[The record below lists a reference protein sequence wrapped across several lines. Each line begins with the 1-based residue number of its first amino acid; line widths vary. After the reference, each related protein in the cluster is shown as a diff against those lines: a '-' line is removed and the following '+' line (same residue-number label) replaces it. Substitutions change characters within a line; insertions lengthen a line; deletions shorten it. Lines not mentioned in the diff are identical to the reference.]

1 MPAQYSALRLIAAS
15 FNEREMDER
24 ERHSGLASCILRLYS
39 GMMIGIRLFLL
50 AKDRRI
56 EVESWMSASEH
67 APLPP
72 RVYPSQQLMLAAGI
86 LSMVF
91 VITSTPLSA
100 VGRAGLSLAGIGDLV
115 VLALMITATVFQLSY
130 LPASDSGCFPYTGP
144 QSVLDMF
151 TGIGKEN
158 NKTPGDVCKE
168 YSGSCQLAF
177 YSIAGIAPGALI
189 GIFAPNILGI
199 LVLTFHLWIIPA
211 LAILVGV
218 GLWKAL
224 KYAFIFFIAP
234 FLYIISKPLRVLF
247 FVLGRIPAVVR
258 YKKRR
263 ADKFRQTAGCSDMEH
278 LLPLVHHCK
287 ERFNES
293 DLTLVSARR
302 QTSHIPRSGPP
313 VLSVTLDSAF
323 EKVFGRD
330 EVILAPLIRNC
341 HFVDVL
347 QLSRTSKTL
356 RSAIHRALAAQLPLL
371 PPLRVM
377 TCWRGSK
384 SSCWG
389 CGVQICI
396 GCKSTVE
403 VPVSMTP
410 LTTRHLNVCE
420 ARCVRCYVDKMCHSK
435 SSGSRTRP
443 CEHLKP
449 TIAITATMAA
459 EDDDDEVVEE
469 EKQEQV
475 VCSSCAAAAAEE
487 LRENRE
493 VREAKELFYLAKST
507 VSCGRC
513 KRLLE
518 DTGPRWWACCECG
531 AECTSHYHPPWRGQY
546 HHDGKKMGRMQ
557 LLSAL
562 FKR

>member
-1 MPAQYSALRLIAAS
+1 
-15 FNEREMDER
+15 
-24 ERHSGLASCILRLYS
+24 
-39 GMMIGIRLFLL
+39 
-50 AKDRRI
+50 
-56 EVESWMSASEH
+56 
-67 APLPP
+67 
-72 RVYPSQQLMLAAGI
+72 
-86 LSMVF
+86 MVF
-91 VITSTPLSA
+91 VVTSTPFSVNRPGLA
-100 VGRAGLSLAGIGDLV
+100 LVGLGDLA

-177 YSIAGIAPGALI
+177 FSIAGLAPAALI
-189 GIFAPNILGI
+189 GIFAPNIVGI
-199 LVLTFHLWIIPA
+199 LALTFHLWIIPA
-211 LAILVGV
+211 LVMLAGM

-224 KYAFIFFIAP
+224 QYAFLFYIGP
-234 FLYIISKPLRVLF
+234 FLYAISMPLRVLLS
-247 FVLGRIPAVVR
+247 VLGRIPAVVR

-263 ADKFRQTAGCSDMEH
+263 ADKFRQTAGGSDVEH
-278 LLPLVHHCK
+278 LLPLVHRK
-287 ERFNES
+287 DRGIES
-293 DLTLVSARR
+293 ELTLVARR
-302 QTSHIPRSGPP
+302 QTTSHRPGSGPP
-313 VLSVTLDSAF
+313 VLSMALDSAF
-323 EKVFGRD
+323 ENLFGRD
-330 EVILAPLIRNC
+330 EVILALIRNC

-347 QLSRTSKTL
+347 QLSRTSRTL
-356 RSAIHRALAAQLPLL
+356 RSTIYRVSQQLPLL

-389 CGVQICI
+389 CGVQICT

-403 VPVSMTP
+403 VPVSMAP
-410 LTTRHLNVCE
+410 LTTRHLDVCE
-420 ARCVRCYVDKMCHSK
+420 ARCVRCYIDKMCHSK
-435 SSGSRTRP
+435 SSSSRTQP
-443 CEHLKP
+443 CAHLKV
-449 TIAITATMAA
+449 IAAVTT
-459 EDDDDEVVEE
+459 DDELEE
-469 EKQEQV
+469 TQGQV
-475 VCSSCAAAAAEE
+475 VCSTCAAAMPEE

-493 VREAKELFYLAKST
+493 IREAKELVYLAKST
-507 VSCGRC
+507 VSCGNC

-546 HHDGKKMGRMQ
+546 HGGEKIGRMQ